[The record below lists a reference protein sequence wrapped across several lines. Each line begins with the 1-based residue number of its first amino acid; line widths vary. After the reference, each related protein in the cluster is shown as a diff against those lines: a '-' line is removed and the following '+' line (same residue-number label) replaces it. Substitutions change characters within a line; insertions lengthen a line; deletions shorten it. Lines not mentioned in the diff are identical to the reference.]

1 MAAPSIGLSGIAL
14 RFVIAFGLVCL
25 TWNPTRF
32 NYIEWALAQWGVG
45 GRVPVVA
52 GSFAPL
58 VVFSGLALLAG
69 WLFFLRT
76 TARSLGV
83 FGLLFCVALAG
94 TVLWALFYYD
104 LVQRDSTTLLSWIV
118 LLLFSAILAM
128 GMSWAHLR
136 NRWSGQATV
145 DDVDDNR

>member
-1 MAAPSIGLSGIAL
+1 VAASSIGMSGVGM
-14 RFVIAFGLVCL
+14 RFVFSFALVCF
-25 TWNPTRF
+25 TWNPTRY
-32 NYIEWALAQWGVG
+32 NYIEWALAQFGVG
-45 GRVPVVA
+45 GRVPVLA

-76 TARSLGV
+76 TARSLGA
-83 FGLLFCVALAG
+83 FGLLLCAAFAG
-94 TVLWALFYYD
+94 TVLWALFYYE

-118 LLLFSAILAM
+118 LFLFSAILAM

-145 DDVDDNR
+145 DDVDDN